1 MRYAHEFSDVAQ
13 TLSLPRR
20 HSCRRPVDAAKASP
34 SAETSLDAAGTSACT
49 TLCLLLVMASALAAQ
64 SPPVQDLRL
73 TVGKGEL
80 LQFGREVTKLS
91 ISEPAIADAVVVSP
105 KDIVVNAKGVGKTT
119 LLVWEEGSS
128 PARYEITVTLDL
140 SDVEKE
146 LAAAFPDQ
154 KIQVAGTPEKL
165 VLTGEV
171 KTADEA
177 KRAVGIVAPRAKEVV
192 NMLHVPALP
201 PRKPRQILLQ
211 VKFASIDRT
220 ALSAV
225 GFNFFSR
232 NDKTL
237 GSLSTQ
243 QFGNPRFSQLQF
255 EDQDFANSTI
265 NLTDILNIFA
275 FRPDLNIGA
284 TLKLLQ
290 ARNLLE
296 VLAEPNLIVLEGKEA
311 SFLAGGEFP
320 FPVVSSTGTG
330 GAIPPVVTIRFK
342 EFGVRLNFAPAVLE
356 DDTIQMKVSP
366 EVSSLDFANAVSIQG
381 FPIPAINTR
390 RADTEVQLK
399 EGESFAIAGLIDNRV
414 VQSLNRI
421 RGLGDIPIIGRLF
434 RSSQTNKTNNELLVV
449 VTPHLVKPLPPGETV
464 KLPEF
469 TVDPV
474 IPKEKRDRKPEFVG
488 PRGHQEPKK

>member
-1 MRYAHEFSDVAQ
+1 VRTARF
-13 TLSLPRR
+13 LP
-20 HSCRRPVDAAKASP
+20 
-34 SAETSLDAAGTSACT
+34 
-49 TLCLLLVMASALAAQ
+49 LLVSLAVAAQ
-64 SPPVQDLRL
+64 SSPAPQELRL
-73 TVGKGEL
+73 TVGRGEL
-80 LQFGREVTKLS
+80 LQFAREVTKLS
-91 ISEPAIADAVVVSP
+91 ISEPAIADAVVISP

-119 LLVWEEGSS
+119 LLIWEQGSS
-128 PARYEITVTLDL
+128 PNRYEIVVTLDL
-140 SDVEKE
+140 TDLEKE
-146 LAAAFPDQ
+146 LAAALPDQ
-154 KIQVAGTPEKL
+154 KVQVTGGQDKL

-171 KTADEA
+171 KTAEDS
-177 KRAVGIVAPRAKEVV
+177 KRAQAIASARAKEVV
-192 NMLHVPALP
+192 NMLTVPQP
-201 PRKPRQILLQ
+201 PARKPRQVLLQ

-243 QFGNPRFSQLQF
+243 QFSNPRFSQLQF
-255 EDQDFANSTI
+255 EDQDFSNSTI

-284 TLKLLQ
+284 TIKMLQ

-296 VLAEPNLIVLEGKEA
+296 ILAEPNLIVLEGKEA

-342 EFGVRLNFAPAVLE
+342 EFGVRLNFAPALTE
-356 DDTIQMKVSP
+356 DDSIQMKVSP
-366 EVSSLDFANAVSIQG
+366 EVSALDFANAVTIQG
-381 FPIPAINTR
+381 FLIPAINTR
-390 RADTEVQLK
+390 RAETEVQLK

-449 VTPHLVKPLPPGETV
+449 VTPHLVKPLPPGETAR
-464 KLPEF
+464 LPEF

-474 IPKEKRDRKPEFVG
+474 IPREKKKGQKKPEFVG
-488 PRGHQEPKK
+488 PRGHLEPKK

>member
-1 MRYAHEFSDVAQ
+1 
-13 TLSLPRR
+13 LPA
-20 HSCRRPVDAAKASP
+20 P
-34 SAETSLDAAGTSACT
+34 
-49 TLCLLLVMASALAAQ
+49 LAAEE
-64 SPPVQDLRL
+64 LRL

-80 LQFGREVTKLS
+80 LQFSQEVTKLS

-105 KDIVVNAKGVGKTT
+105 KDIVVNAKGPGKTT
-119 LLVWEEGSS
+119 LLVWEAGTQ
-128 PARYEITVTLDL
+128 PVRYDIVVTLDL
-140 SDVEKE
+140 SDVHTE

-154 KIQVAGTPEKL
+154 KITVTGTQERL

-171 KTADEA
+171 KSAEDS
-177 KRAVGIVAPRAKEVV
+177 KRAAAIASSRAKEVV
-192 NMLHVPALP
+192 NMLVTPP

-232 NDKTL
+232 QDKTI

-243 QFGNPRFSQLQF
+243 QFSNPRFSQLQF
-255 EDQDFANSTI
+255 EDHNFSDSTI

-284 TLKLLQ
+284 TIKALQ

-296 VLAEPNLIVLEGKEA
+296 ILAEPNLIVLEGKQA

-330 GAIPPVVTIRFK
+330 GAIPPVVTVQFK
-342 EFGVRLNFAPAVLE
+342 EFGVRLGFNPLPS
-356 DDTIQMKVSP
+356 DDDSIQMKVSP
-366 EVSSLDFANAVSIQG
+366 EVSALDFANAVSIQG
-381 FPIPAINTR
+381 FLIPALSTR
-390 RADTEVQLK
+390 RAETEVQLR

-414 VQSLNRI
+414 VQNLNRI

-449 VTPHLVKPLPPGETV
+449 VTPHLVKPLAPGETA

-469 TVDPV
+469 PIDPV
-474 IPKEKRDRKPEFVG
+474 IPPDKKKGAQKPEFVG
-488 PRGHQEPKK
+488 PRGHQEPKP

>member
-1 MRYAHEFSDVAQ
+1 VKTARF
-13 TLSLPRR
+13 LP
-20 HSCRRPVDAAKASP
+20 
-34 SAETSLDAAGTSACT
+34 
-49 TLCLLLVMASALAAQ
+49 LLVSLALAAQ
-64 SPPVQDLRL
+64 SSPATQELRL
-73 TVGKGEL
+73 NVGRGEL
-80 LQFGREVTKLS
+80 LQFAREVTKLS

-105 KDIVVNAKGVGKTT
+105 KDIVINAKTVGKTT
-119 LLVWEEGSS
+119 LLIWEEGSS
-128 PARYEITVTLDL
+128 PNRYDVIVTLDL

-146 LAAAFPDQ
+146 LATALPDQ
-154 KIQVAGTPEKL
+154 KVHVAGSQDKL

-171 KTADEA
+171 KTAEDS
-177 KRAVGIVAPRAKEVV
+177 KRAQAIAAARAKEVV
-192 NMLHVPALP
+192 NMLTVPQP
-201 PRKPRQILLQ
+201 PARKPRQVLLQ

-232 NDKTL
+232 SDKTL

-284 TLKLLQ
+284 TIKMLQ
-290 ARNLLE
+290 GRNLLE
-296 VLAEPNLIVLEGKEA
+296 ILAEPNLIVLEGKEA

-342 EFGVRLNFAPAVLE
+342 EFGVRLNFAPTITE
-356 DDTIQMKVSP
+356 DDSIQMKVSP
-366 EVSSLDFANAVSIQG
+366 EVSALDFANAITIQG
-381 FPIPAINTR
+381 FLIPAINTR
-390 RADTEVQLK
+390 RAETEVQLK

-449 VTPHLVKPLPPGETV
+449 VTPHLVKPLPPGETA

-469 TVDPV
+469 TVDPM
-474 IPKEKRDRKPEFVG
+474 IPREKKKGDRNPEFVG